1 MNIPFFAA
9 LRRFVNEFR
18 ARSHLCERSLT
29 PLKIRPKIISL
40 VSALFVALGV
50 AQLLVQ
56 QQVLLPSF
64 AELERKAAR
73 TDMDRVANTIARE
86 LDLLTITAGDYG
98 NWIDTYQYMQDRNQE
113 YVTVNLTEATIH
125 SLRVNVMAYIA
136 LDGSYLW
143 ATGRQL
149 ETAETIDFDLL
160 AGGALP
166 ADHPWQTAVRNGTA
180 MAGLLRT
187 NQGPMLAVL
196 APVLNGQLQGPH
208 RGMLLLGRLLTDDE
222 IARIGSQAQVT
233 LSKAPLRASDSGPES
248 PSETVIEHDTVT
260 EVLRVF
266 RDISNAPALM
276 LRIDVPRTI
285 SAYGF
290 EAVRSASLFLI
301 GSGVVVLLLVIV
313 LLNREVLSPLARMT
327 RHALALGKSDDLTS
341 RLDLKRADELGEL
354 AREFDEMVG
363 RLDQARRQLVDQSF
377 DAGIAE
383 NASGVLHNLGNAI
396 TPLSVKVAYLQKSLT
411 LAPTGDVDLVLAE
424 LAQGVPDAARK
435 SDLDEFLRLTSR
447 ELAGVV
453 TGALQEVESVART
466 TEAMQQIIGEQAR
479 HARSDKV
486 IETIGLSELVEQS
499 AELVSPELRKLISIE
514 ADESLRE
521 LGLVRVART
530 TLKQVFLNL
539 IVNAAEAIR
548 DAGQE
553 RGLLRISA
561 RVMQQAAGEQLELI
575 FTDNGPGIPASNL
588 PRIFEKGFSTKSPET
603 NQGIGLHWCANA
615 INALGGRLRAES
627 AGLNRGAT
635 IHVVVALERAPAIP
649 VKRVA

>member
-1 MNIPFFAA
+1 MFM
-9 LRRFVNEFR
+9 
-18 ARSHLCERSLT
+18 
-29 PLKIRPKIISL
+29 
-40 VSALFVALGV
+40 ALGI
-50 AQLLVQ
+50 AQLLTQ

-64 AELERKAAR
+64 AELEREAAR
-73 TDMDRVANTIARE
+73 TDMGRVANTIERE
-86 LDLLTITAGDYG
+86 LDLLTINAGDYG

-113 YVTVNLTEATIH
+113 YVTINLTESTIH
-125 SLRVNVMAYIA
+125 SLRVNVWAYVA
-136 LDGSYLW
+136 LDGSYVW
-143 ATGRQL
+143 TTGREV
-149 ETAETIDFDLL
+149 ETGKSIDFDLL
-160 AGGALP
+160 AEGRLP
-166 ADHPWQTAVRNGTA
+166 GDHPWQTALRSGTA
-180 MAGLLRT
+180 MAGLLST
-187 NQGPMLAVL
+187 NQGPMLAAL

-222 IARIGSQAQVT
+222 IARIGSQAQVR
-233 LSKAPLRASDSGPES
+233 LSKLALRASASGPES

-260 EVLRVF
+260 EVVRVF
-266 RDISNAPALM
+266 RDISGAPALM
-276 LRIDVPRTI
+276 LRIEVPRTI

-290 EAVRSASLFLI
+290 KAVSTATLFLL
-301 GSGVVVLLLVIV
+301 GSGVVVLLLMIA

-363 RLDQARRQLVDQSF
+363 RLDEARRQLVDQSF

-396 TPLSVKVAYLQKSLT
+396 TPLSVKVAHLQKSLT
-411 LAPTGDVDLVLAE
+411 LAPTGDVGLALEE

-435 SDLDEFLRLTSR
+435 SDLDEFLRLTSQ

-453 TGALQEVESVART
+453 TGALREVESVTRM
-466 TEAMQQIIGEQAR
+466 TEAMQQIIGEQAQ

-499 AELVSPELRKLISIE
+499 VELVSPDLRKLLSIE
-514 ADESLRE
+514 VDGSLRE
-521 LGLVRVART
+521 LGIVRVART

-553 RGLLRISA
+553 SGLLRISA
-561 RVMQQAAGEQLELI
+561 RVMQQAAGEQIELI
-575 FTDNGPGIPASNL
+575 FADNGPGIPASNL
-588 PRIFEKGFSTKSPET
+588 PRIFEKGFSTKSQQT
-603 NQGIGLHWCANA
+603 NRGIGLHWCANA
-615 INALGGRLRAES
+615 MNSLGGHLRAES
-627 AGLNRGAT
+627 AGPNRGAT
-635 IHVVVALERAPAIP
+635 IHVVVALDRAPAIP

>member
-1 MNIPFFAA
+1 M
-9 LRRFVNEFR
+9 RE
-18 ARSHLCERSLT
+18 SSLT

-40 VSALFVALGV
+40 VSALFATLGV
-50 AQLLVQ
+50 AQLFVQ

-98 NWIDTYQYMQDRNQE
+98 NWIDTYQYMRDRNQE
-113 YVTVNLTEATIH
+113 YVTINLTEDTIR
-125 SLRVNVMAYIA
+125 SLRVNVMAYVA
-136 LDGSYLW
+136 LDGSYVW

-160 AGGALP
+160 AGGGLP
-166 ADHPWQTAVRNGTA
+166 GDHPWQAAVRNGTA
-180 MAGLLRT
+180 MAGLLST

-222 IARIGSQAQVT
+222 IARIGSQAQVR
-233 LSKAPLRASDSGPES
+233 LSKVPLRASDSGQES
-248 PSETVIEHDTVT
+248 PSESVLERDTVT

-266 RDISNAPALM
+266 SDISDAPALM
-276 LRIDVPRTI
+276 LRIEVPRTI

-290 EAVRSASLFLI
+290 EAVSSASLFLL

-313 LLNREVLSPLARMT
+313 LLNREVLSPLAKMT
-327 RHALALGKSDDLTS
+327 RHALALGKSDDLTL
-341 RLDLKRADELGEL
+341 RLYLKRADELGEL

-363 RLDQARRQLVDQSF
+363 RLDQARRQLLDQSF

-396 TPLSVKVAYLQKSLT
+396 TPLSVKIAYLQKSLK

-447 ELAGVV
+447 ELASVV

-466 TEAMQQIIGEQAR
+466 TEAMQQIIGEQA
-479 HARSDKV
+479 HHSRSDKV
-486 IETIGLSELVEQS
+486 IETVGLPELVEQS
-499 AELVSPELRKLISIE
+499 AELVSPDLRKLISIE
-514 ADESLRE
+514 VDESLRE
-521 LGLVRVART
+521 LGIVRVART
-530 TLKQVFLNL
+530 TLKQVFLNV

-561 RVMQQAAGEQLELI
+561 RVMQQSAGEQIELI
-575 FTDNGPGIPASNL
+575 FADNGPGIPASDL
-588 PRIFEKGFSTKSPET
+588 PRIFEKGFSTKNPQT
-603 NQGIGLHWCANA
+603 NRGIGLHWCANA
-615 INALGGRLRAES
+615 INALGGNLRAES
-627 AGLNRGAT
+627 ASPNRGAS
-635 IHVVVALERAPAIP
+635 IHVVVALERAHAIP
-649 VKRVA
+649 IRRVA